1 MQRKRSTL
9 GIGLQVYVDVVQV
22 GKSVRVKLFF
32 CKYQGVLVHGALV
45 VKYLMTRIL
54 NKCGSMEVSI

>member
-1 MQRKRSTL
+1 MQRKRSAL
-9 GIGLQVYVDVVQV
+9 GIRLQVYVDVV
-22 GKSVRVKLFF
+22 GKSVRV
-32 CKYQGVLVHGALV
+32 KYQGVLVHSAVV